1 LSINCLKKGDK
12 ICLIIEGRYTLIEK
26 CLYNTYKR
34 VTVSVWFGSKFDFYN
49 RKLLKSFY
57 TCFQNQIIHKHVHMD
72 YNPLKG
78 MLVLISLLKKSI
90 VPYAAGSE
98 SHSRTAYMAIYRCQT
113 TSQVSLFVRFLISW
127 IY

>member
-1 LSINCLKKGDK
+1 
-12 ICLIIEGRYTLIEK
+12 
-26 CLYNTYKR
+26 
-34 VTVSVWFGSKFDFYN
+34 
-49 RKLLKSFY
+49 
-57 TCFQNQIIHKHVHMD
+57 MD

-127 IY
+127 INLTTKIGIPQIKVISQNMKCKLFLLTP